1 MNRVGSSVSMT
12 VPVNFVLIDLPLRRF
27 LSNKCKSMKD
37 LLNTDKIRY
46 LYIIISYMYVYIGDI
61 LAS

>member
-1 MNRVGSSVSMT
+1 MYVRTFMSYVCA
-12 VPVNFVLIDLPLRRF
+12 LRRF